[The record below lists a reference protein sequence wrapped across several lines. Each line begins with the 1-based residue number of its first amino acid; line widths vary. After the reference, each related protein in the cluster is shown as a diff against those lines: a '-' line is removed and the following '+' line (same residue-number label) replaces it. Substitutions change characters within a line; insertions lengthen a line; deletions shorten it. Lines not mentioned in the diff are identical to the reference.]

1 VGEIVE
7 KTVVNGQVLKRLLYV
22 QPGTK
27 NRIQRE
33 GDVPF
38 YKHQQRLVFGSNGLI
53 DPTSIEEYLAIGG
66 YQALAKVLTGQSPQ
80 EVIEQVKRSGLR
92 GRGGGGF
99 PTGRKWDICRA
110 QPGEKKYLVCNA
122 DEGDPGAYMD
132 RSLLEGN
139 PHSVLEGMLIGAYA
153 IGSNEGYVYVRA
165 EYPLAC
171 RHVLIAI
178 EQAEASG
185 LLGERIL
192 GSDFD
197 FRLHVSR
204 GAGAFV
210 CGEETALLASI
221 EGRLGTP
228 SPRPPYPAQRGLWGK
243 PTVINNVE
251 TWANVPLILNRGAE
265 WFAAIG
271 TENSK
276 GTKIFSL
283 VGKINNTG
291 LVEVPMGIR
300 LRQVVFDIGGGIPK
314 GRGFKAVQTGGPS
327 GGMIPES
334 LLDLPVDFDALVA
347 AGAIMGS
354 GGMIVMDDRTC
365 MVDMARYFM
374 NFLREESCGK
384 CTPCRE
390 GIKVMLGILDRIC
403 QGQGTVEDIERL
415 EHLAAGIKAASLC
428 GLGTTAPNPVLSALK
443 YFRQEYLAHVVQK
456 RCPAGVCTA
465 LIRLEVE
472 AAKCKACG
480 RCVKVCPVEC
490 ISGGGKKIPAKID
503 ADKCIRCR
511 GCVEA
516 CPFDAIA
523 VT

>member
-1 VGEIVE
+1 
-7 KTVVNGQVLKRLLYV
+7 
-22 QPGTK
+22 
-27 NRIQRE
+27 
-33 GDVPF
+33 
-38 YKHQQRLVFGSNGLI
+38 
-53 DPTSIEEYLAIGG
+53 
-66 YQALAKVLTGQSPQ
+66 
-80 EVIEQVKRSGLR
+80 
-92 GRGGGGF
+92 
-99 PTGRKWDICRA
+99 
-110 QPGEKKYLVCNA
+110 
-122 DEGDPGAYMD
+122 
-132 RSLLEGN
+132 
-139 PHSVLEGMLIGAYA
+139 
-153 IGSNEGYVYVRA
+153 
-165 EYPLAC
+165 
-171 RHVLIAI
+171 LIAI

-265 WFAAIG
+265 WFASIG

-403 QGQGTVEDIERL
+403 QGQGTVQDIDRL

-443 YFRQEYLAHVVQK
+443 YFRQEYLAHVAQK